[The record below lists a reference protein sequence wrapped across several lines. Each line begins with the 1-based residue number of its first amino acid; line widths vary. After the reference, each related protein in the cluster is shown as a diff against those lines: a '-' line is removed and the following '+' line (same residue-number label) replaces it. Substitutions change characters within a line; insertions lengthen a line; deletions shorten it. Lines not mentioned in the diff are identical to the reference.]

1 MVKPGVLVLNFGGPR
16 GPDELVPFLKNL
28 FDDVLPGPRFVK
40 ALAAPALA
48 MSRARTV
55 RPNYELIGWS
65 PVVATSEAQ
74 AAGIRERLGDVPV
87 ATGMLFT
94 APTVTEGVNALREA
108 HADAIVA
115 IALFP
120 QFSLSTTGAAF
131 DRVSDA
137 AGKLPVHYV
146 PFWHD
151 APGYIKAV
159 GRTIKDAAA
168 KLPGDGPIQLLFS
181 PHGLPLSYVQRGDP
195 YPDHVRETVRLTV
208 EAIGWTDPVAIG
220 WQSRVG
226 PMKWLEP
233 STLSEVD
240 RIAREGHKRLLIVPV
255 AFVGEHIETLHE
267 LDIEVTDH
275 AHKAGITHVG
285 RARAVGT
292 DPDFLDALAD
302 CARKAIARFEVASC
316 VKCRS
321 ETPKYAGKP
330 KCPSCA
336 FETPKFARTR

>member
-1 MVKPGVLVLNFGGPR
+1 MRPGVLLLNFGGPR
-16 GPDELVPFLKNL
+16 GPDELVPFLTNL
-28 FDDVLPGPRFVK
+28 FDDVLPGPRFLK
-40 ALAAPALA
+40 AVAAPALA
-48 MSRARTV
+48 RSRARTV
-55 RPNYELIGWS
+55 RPNYEQIGWS

-74 AAGIRERLGDVPV
+74 AAGVRERMADVPV

-94 APTVTEGVNALREA
+94 TPTVADGVKSLCDAG
-108 HADAIVA
+108 ADAIVA
-115 IALFP
+115 LALFP

-131 DRVSDA
+131 DRVRDA
-137 AGKLPVHYV
+137 AGAVPVHYV

-151 APGYIKAV
+151 APGYITAL
-159 GRTIKDAAA
+159 GRTIQDAARA
-168 KLPGDGPIQLLFS
+168 LPGDGPIQLLFS
-181 PHGLPLSYVQRGDP
+181 PHGLPLSYVTRGDP
-195 YPDHVRETVRLTV
+195 YPDHVRETVRLAV
-208 EAIGWTDPVAIG
+208 QAIGWTDPVAIG

-233 STLSEVD
+233 STLAEVD
-240 RIAREGHKRLLIVPV
+240 RIASEGHKRLLIVPV

-275 AHKAGITHVG
+275 ARHAGIAHIG

-292 DPDFLDALAD
+292 DPDFLDALAT
-302 CARKAIARFEVASC
+302 CARTAIARFSVASC

-321 ETPKYAGKP
+321 ETPKYAGKA

-336 FETPKFARTR
+336 FETPKFATPR